1 MIKELEYTEGFIKSV
16 QIKLNNERFVQN
28 AKAEVLEKEKQK
40 LADGEAK
47 LKLLQESLAKLN

>member
-1 MIKELEYTEGFIKSV
+1 
-16 QIKLNNERFVQN
+16 VQN
-28 AKAEVLEKEKQK
+28 AKTEVLEKEKQK

>member
-1 MIKELEYTEGFIKSV
+1 LIKELEYTEGFIKSV